1 MDPPQPSL
9 KGRGCYSYL
18 VKVETLQYLSFPHKV
33 LDDLETLIC
42 TDLERAFAESVE
54 ARLQFMRM
62 RGVEDAYELAQV
74 KADFIR
80 EKLPNQQ
87 ALLDKYLEV
96 IPPYLDQKKATVDE
110 FEQCWALMGT
120 IWNVVEFDRIRPVVR
135 LQEQYPVLLDVARR
149 VGRIADD
156 QGPERVP
163 VSVGGKM
170 SVEHG
175 APSDIEGVTMGNDI
189 TALLPMEMAIMSDD
203 QLSNLFAY
211 RFATRRL
218 QTFRYKSNMMK
229 QARRVEVRK
238 ARQKGPMIVCLDTS
252 GSMQGQPEKIASSL
266 IIKLLQVALRQE
278 RDLLLVAFSTTAKL
292 FDVRRNRTRFFDFL
306 RKECG
311 GDTDGTQMLQ
321 AVMHTIAENPA
332 YGSADVLLIS
342 DFKFDVP
349 GAGIMRQVNTLREE
363 GTRFYGLQIGVAP
376 IDNWKKYLD
385 NYWHLE
391 YKLQM
396 RPWFIQK

>member
-1 MDPPQPSL
+1 MSN
-9 KGRGCYSYL
+9 YL
-18 VKVETLQYLSFPHKV
+18 TFPAKV
-33 LDDLETLIC
+33 LDELETLIC
-42 TDLERAFAESVE
+42 TDLERAFVESVE

-96 IPPYLDQKKATVDE
+96 IPPYLAKKEASVDE

-156 QGPERVP
+156 QGLERVP

-189 TALLPMEMAIMSDD
+189 TALLPMEMAIMSDE
-203 QLSNLFAY
+203 QLSGLFAY

-238 ARQKGPMIVCLDTS
+238 ARQKGPMIVCLDAS

-349 GAGIMRQVNTLREE
+349 GTGIMRQVNTLREE

-396 RPWFIQK
+396 KPWFIQK

>member
-1 MDPPQPSL
+1 MSN
-9 KGRGCYSYL
+9 
-18 VKVETLQYLSFPHKV
+18 YLSFPHKV
-33 LDDLETLIC
+33 LNDLETLIC

-54 ARLQFMRM
+54 ARLRFMQM
-62 RGVEDAYELAQV
+62 RGVEDAYELAQI
-74 KADFIR
+74 KADYVR

-96 IPPYLDQKKATVDE
+96 IPPYLGKKEATVEE

-120 IWNVVEFDRIRPVVR
+120 IWNVVEFDRIRPIVR

-163 VSVGGKM
+163 VGVG
-170 SVEHG
+170 SAFNVEHG

-189 TALLPMEMAIMSDD
+189 SSLLPMEMAIMSDD

-238 ARQKGPMIVCLDTS
+238 ARQKGPMIICLDTS

-266 IIKLLQVALRQE
+266 IIKLLQVALRQD
-278 RDLLLVAFSTTAKL
+278 RDLLLIAFSTGAKL
-292 FDVRRNRTRFFDFL
+292 FDVRKNRTRFFDFL

-311 GDTDGTQMLQ
+311 GDTDGTQMLH
-321 AVMHTIAENPA
+321 AVMHTITENPA

-349 GAGIMRQVNTLREE
+349 GVSVMRQVQQLRDE
-363 GTRFYGLQIGVAP
+363 GTRFYGLQIGIAP
-376 IDNWKKYLD
+376 VDSWKKYLD
-385 NYWHLE
+385 NYWHLD
-391 YKLQM
+391 YNLQM
-396 RPWFIQK
+396 KPWFIQK